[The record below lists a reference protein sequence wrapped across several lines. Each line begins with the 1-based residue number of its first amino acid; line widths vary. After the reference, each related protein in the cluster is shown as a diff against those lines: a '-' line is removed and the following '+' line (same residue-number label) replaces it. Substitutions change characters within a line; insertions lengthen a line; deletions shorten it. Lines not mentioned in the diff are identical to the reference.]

1 MSEASLFIEGEREMN
16 TVIVD
21 TDELVVLGIEHEKM
35 RSICLFILFFFFGDA
50 EHEHPRFQH
59 I

>member
-35 RSICLFILFFFFGDA
+35 RSICLFIFFFFFGDA

>member
-1 MSEASLFIEGEREMN
+1 MN

-35 RSICLFILFFFFGDA
+35 RSICLFIFFFFFGDA